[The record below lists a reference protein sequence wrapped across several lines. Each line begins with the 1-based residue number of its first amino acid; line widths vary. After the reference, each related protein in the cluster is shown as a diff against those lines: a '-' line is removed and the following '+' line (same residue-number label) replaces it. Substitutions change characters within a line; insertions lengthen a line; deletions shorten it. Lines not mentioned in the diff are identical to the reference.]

1 MSKKERLSEAV
12 WDENQN
18 RWCCRVMVNYKRR
31 AFYSSIP
38 GRKGKR
44 EAERKADAWIADGAI
59 DAGLRVGKLW
69 QEFIEYERRTKGEN
83 SETYAQHEKYG
94 RLYILRYVEHKKL
107 EDMRPID
114 WQECVSATYAES
126 RAAGKPLSAKTL
138 SNIRGALTAFK
149 RHCEDVGIEIRSMRT
164 IQIPD
169 SAPVGERKILQPID
183 IRALF
188 QPIEFGWH
196 YPHYINA
203 WRFQVLTGL
212 RPGEVYALMQ
222 DDITPDGMITVR
234 RSVNVRG
241 IVTDG
246 KNRNARRTF
255 LLSEAARDVLRE
267 QAEYLRRRGIIT
279 PYVFPAMDGSIASE
293 RQAYKAWLYF
303 CDTHDITRCSLYEL
317 RHTMVSLNA
326 DVPDALL
333 KPMVGHSQS
342 MDTRGT
348 YSHELQGNRER
359 TARMIDSIFTSIKF
373 PDANNDAN
381 ATSKYKI
388 SGDET

>member
-1 MSKKERLSEAV
+1 MPKKERLSEAI
-12 WDENQN
+12 WNEKQS
-18 RWCCRVMVNYKRR
+18 RWCCRVMMNGKRR
-31 AFYSSIP
+31 AFYSSVP

-44 EAERKADAWIADGAI
+44 EAERKADAWIEDGAL

-69 QEFIEYERRTKGEN
+69 QEFMDYERRTKGEN
-83 SETYAQHEKYG
+83 NETYAQHEKCG

-126 RAAGKPLSAKTL
+126 CEAGKPLSAKTL
-138 SNIRGALTAFK
+138 SNIRGALTAF
-149 RHCEDVGIEIRSMRT
+149 RRYCEGIGIEIRSMRT

-169 SAPVGERKILQPID
+169 SAPVGERKILQPAD

-188 QPIEFGWH
+188 KPIGFGWH

-212 RPGEVYALMQ
+212 RPGEVYALTQ

-241 IVTDG
+241 IITDG

-255 LLSEAARDVLRE
+255 LLSAAARDVLRE
-267 QAEYLRRRGIIT
+267 QAEYLKYRGIIT
-279 PYVFPAMDGSIASE
+279 PFVFPAMDGSIASE

-359 TARMIDSIFTSIKF
+359 TARMIDNIFASVKIH
-373 PDANNDAN
+373 DATDDA
-381 ATSKYKI
+381 TDISKYRISADKI
-388 SGDET
+388 